1 MLGTPFTGSESMQFN
16 SLPPHQTHPDE
27 EEASSL
33 TILATSAGRR
43 LGEVQCSASG
53 QAARIRALCVN
64 GGAID
69 SSSSAR
75 PPPPIPLYRF
85 ANNSAMQ
92 VVWRSLTGEA
102 LYPSPSPHK

>member
-1 MLGTPFTGSESMQFN
+1 MHASGDSGVGGTPFTGSESMQFN

-75 PPPPIPLYRF
+75 PPPHPTL
-85 ANNSAMQ
+85 Q
-92 VVWRSLTGEA
+92 VRE
-102 LYPSPSPHK
+102 